1 MGMKNLWRS
10 LGGITLT
17 SGYDLINEL
26 GGKIKMLD
34 AMPALIEKRGR
45 EKALTECN
53 YRKALRKL
61 ILEERSKGTPV
72 TVISDIVRGDEKTAD
87 LKFARDVAESLYD
100 AAKEA
105 CNVYKIES
113 KILENQI
120 QRELS
125 SLK

>member
-1 MGMKNLWRS
+1 M
-10 LGGITLT
+10 T

-120 QRELS
+120 QREWS